1 MNTNEL
7 NGYMHDLYVVEHFVN
22 TLVEEVDYYG
32 GRLSF
37 KLNDETF
44 LPGDLPIDKA
54 IEIGELEIIL
64 CGWSVATIT
73 TYEIKQLNRTA
84 LKLYCD
90 LLSTFAYSLEDK
102 IMRR

>member
-1 MNTNEL
+1 MNTNEM

-22 TLVEEVDYYG
+22 TLVEEVDYCG

-37 KLNDETF
+37 KLNNETF
-44 LPGDLPIDKA
+44 LHGDLPIDKV
-54 IEIGELEIIL
+54 IEIGELEILL
-64 CGWSVATIT
+64 CGWSVATVT

-90 LLSTFAYSLEDK
+90 LLSTFGFSLEHK
-102 IMRR
+102 G